1 MSDNLNQKASSKSG
15 DINQTI
21 NNYYLNNT
29 RLTKTKIYDLLQLF
43 YESSSNSEDVDIYS
57 LPSEFTFKLKFN
69 NVKKYTRIFEIYASS
84 LGNLISVMEDL
95 PIGEK
100 VIQNL
105 KAMYIKVLDI
115 GYFKKDNTIV
125 IQDGDSVIESLFNR
139 VKENLKIDS
148 RSTENKD
155 ITVEDVN
162 EFSYAFLAYTI
173 LQCQILENP
182 NKEKR
187 WFLNICYY

>member
-1 MSDNLNQKASSKSG
+1 MRDNLNQKASSKNG

-29 RLTKTKIYDLLQLF
+29 GLTKTKIYDLLQLF
-43 YESSSNSEDVDIYS
+43 YDSSGNSEDVDIYS
-57 LPSEFTFKLKFN
+57 LPSEFAFKLKFN
-69 NVKKYTRIFEIYASS
+69 NVKKYIRIFEIYASS
-84 LGNLISVMEDL
+84 LGNLISVMKDL

-105 KAMYIKVLDI
+105 KAMYFEVLDI
-115 GYFKKDNTIV
+115 ECFKKDNTIV

-139 VKENLKIDS
+139 IRENLKIDS
-148 RSTENKD
+148 RTSENEN

-187 WFLNICYY
+187 

>member
-105 KAMYIKVLDI
+105 KAMYIKILDI

-139 VKENLKIDS
+139 IKENLKIDS

-187 WFLNICYY
+187 

>member
-1 MSDNLNQKASSKSG
+1 MSDNLNQKASSRSG

-21 NNYYLNNT
+21 NNNNYYLNNT

-43 YESSSNSEDVDIYS
+43 CESSSNSEDVDIYS
-57 LPSEFTFKLKFN
+57 PPSDFTIKLTFN
-69 NVKKYTRIFEIYASS
+69 NVKKYTLIFEVYSSS
-84 LGNLISVMEDL
+84 LGNIISVMKDL

-105 KAMYIKVLDI
+105 KAMYIEVLDI
-115 GYFKKDNTIV
+115 GYFQKDNTIV
-125 IQDGDSVIESLFNR
+125 IQDGDSVIKRLFNR
-139 VKENLKIDS
+139 IKEKINID
-148 RSTENKD
+148 RRLIENKD
-155 ITVEDVN
+155 ITDEDIE

-173 LQCQILENP
+173 LRCQILENP

-187 WFLNICYY
+187 